1 MSTPLRSL
9 SNFIHNWQ
17 EDNFKVQCKNCDK
30 WFKCGKRNLANI
42 KRHLSYVHGFEMG
55 SAYDNKW
62 DNKNRNPLLLSDE
75 ELFESQEMNEP
86 EEISEIIVKQELQGN
101 DEKSKVLPSYLHSLS
116 SYIKVRNN

>member
-1 MSTPLRSL
+1 MSTPLHSL

-86 EEISEIIVKQELQGN
+86 EESESESEPEPEPEPEPEL
-101 DEKSKVLPSYLHSLS
+101 EPEPET
-116 SYIKVRNN
+116 